1 MCIFVLSV
9 LKPVPTTEPLY
20 LKALIPCEEDEEAMA
35 QQRAPLKLEAES
47 LDITGQNKQER
58 NEEQSAD
65 GEKAEVDDSQQDEE
79 AMLEEVNPYL
89 QPPKKRPRLTA
100 VLSLSKQKIR
110 LMWAENPMAMRCLL
124 LSKNEISCLLVWL

>member
-1 MCIFVLSV
+1 MHVCVCRVSMCIFVLSV

-110 LMWAENPMAMRCLL
+110 LM
-124 LSKNEISCLLVWL
+124 

>member
-1 MCIFVLSV
+1 MCVRACRVSTCIFVLSV

-35 QQRAPLKLEAES
+35 QQRAQLKLEAEP
-47 LDITGQNKQER
+47 LDATGQNNQER

-65 GEKAEVDDSQQDEE
+65 GEKAEVDDRQQDEE

-110 LMWAENPMAMRCLL
+110 LM
-124 LSKNEISCLLVWL
+124 

>member
-1 MCIFVLSV
+1 MCVCVCVCRVSMCIFVLSV

-35 QQRAPLKLEAES
+35 QQRAQLKLEAES
-47 LDITGQNKQER
+47 LDATGQNNQER
-58 NEEQSAD
+58 NEEQLAD

-110 LMWAENPMAMRCLL
+110 LM
-124 LSKNEISCLLVWL
+124 